1 MYISYT
7 HIVIG
12 AAPLLIHIQQTGDFQ
27 VNQFPAPQQISAF
40 FPFRPSV
47 LPSFQL
53 SAHRRSAMWPDD
65 YFQDVRFQDP
75 WPCHCMKLDDGWPES
90 VEEQITQLLVSRQ
103 CNEYIEHILY
113 AKEKNM
119 LQMVSR
125 KKKEMIC
132 QNSKLKRD
140 EMHRRSFTRR
150 QFHTHTRTHFHF
162 T

>member
-1 MYISYT
+1 
-7 HIVIG
+7 
-12 AAPLLIHIQQTGDFQ
+12 
-27 VNQFPAPQQISAF
+27 
-40 FPFRPSV
+40 
-47 LPSFQL
+47 
-53 SAHRRSAMWPDD
+53 
-65 YFQDVRFQDP
+65 
-75 WPCHCMKLDDGWPES
+75 MKLDDGWPES

-140 EMHRRSFTRR
+140 EMHRSFTRR